1 MLSTKLETVEKKL
14 YFQSPRLLSQLYC
27 GREENLSKVENAFSV
42 KLVTRD
48 DWLQVEGADE
58 GIRQVENFF
67 DVLNKGRGQ
76 GLTIR
81 ETDFDN
87 MLRAVANG
95 AATEMR
101 EIFQDASIT
110 MQFKRRSVVP
120 KTVNQKRYLQ
130 AIRDRE
136 IAFGIGP
143 AGTGKTYL
151 AVASA
156 LDALAQGKV
165 ERLVLTR
172 PAVEAGEAL
181 GFLPGDLQEKIQP
194 YLRPL
199 YDAIFDMIGHEQATR
214 LIERKTLEIAPLA
227 YMRGRTL
234 SNAFIILDEAQ
245 NATPEQMMMFLT
257 RLGEGSRMIVTGDIT
272 QIDLPRHKYSGLKE
286 AVDVLAGVKGIAFFY
301 FTGEDVVRHS
311 LVRDIISA
319 YERYN
324 ETTGAHRRRRT
335 DG

>member
-1 MLSTKLETVEKKL
+1 VLSTKLETVEKKL